1 MRAGLKWRTIT
12 MAVASLTS
20 AALLAACATSTPEE
34 PVGLPEDAVV
44 TYAFLDSSVPPQYHR
59 SITLTVTRDDAH
71 IVVDS
76 YGDVL
81 ADEHTPTPAAV
92 WENLGSTLP
101 TVQGLNATDPGS
113 GCTGGTGIAL
123 SVVAG
128 AETLVN
134 VSPQFCGGSN
144 DALEAPIRAWIA
156 PARDLFPATDVLAP
170 EGE

>member
-1 MRAGLKWRTIT
+1 M
-12 MAVASLTS
+12 
-20 AALLAACATSTPEE
+20 
-34 PVGLPEDAVV
+34 GLPADAVV
-44 TYAFLDSSVPPQYHR
+44 TYAFFDSSVPPQYHR

-81 ADEHTPTPAAV
+81 ADKHVPTPAGV
-92 WENLGSTLP
+92 WATLGETLP
-101 TVQGLNATDPGS
+101 TVQDLTVTDPGQ
-113 GCTGGTGIAL
+113 GCTGGTGIDL
-123 SVVAG
+123 TVVAG
-128 AETLVN
+128 AETLVAL
-134 VSPQFCGGSN
+134 SPQFCAGSN